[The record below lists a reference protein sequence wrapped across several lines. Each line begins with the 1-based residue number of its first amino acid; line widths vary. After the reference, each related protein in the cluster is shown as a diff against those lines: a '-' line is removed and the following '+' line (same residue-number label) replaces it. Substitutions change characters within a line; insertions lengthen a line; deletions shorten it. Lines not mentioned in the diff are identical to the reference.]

1 MTTDYVD
8 SDDVEFD
15 DDGIRGGAGGGL
27 LRSALRNFI
36 R

>member
-1 MTTDYVD
+1 MTVDYD
-8 SDDVEFD
+8 SDFVGED
-15 DDGIRGGAGGGL
+15 DDGVRGGAGGGL